1 MRRSTAWALG
11 AAVVVTLAFWGY
23 LAWLARIPTPDAIE
37 EKRALFGWAV
47 LQLILAI
54 AAVFVALA
62 RDRGAAAVQAGA
74 ILATGAI
81 IVGMAEGMAALGMI
95 HWNLALEHLFNEDA
109 PMAWKFDPDP
119 GLGWKRAPNDKWISP
134 SISDVE
140 SGFSMRAARLKML
153 NFTYDGYG
161 FRNPKT
167 YAQADVVLIG
177 DSYIEGGNADDSETI
192 ARRLEGQIGRPVE
205 SMGVAGYGT
214 LQNLINLDW
223 NAPKLHPKVAV
234 FFFFEG
240 NDLYDDAEIESM
252 WAVTDVDY
260 SKSDLGMARFHE
272 YDKRAFVHNFLHY
285 AMRWADPILPNNAP
299 YAGTIKAGPRKGER
313 VLFADYAA
321 VAWSPWVENR
331 WKIALATMRKA
342 AALEKSRGVKTIFV
356 FLPIK
361 ERVYR
366 RYVDLAKGAGMENWT
381 FWPIRDQFQS
391 FCKEVGDACLDLTE
405 PLEKDVA
412 AGGMPHLP
420 TDSHWSLEGT
430 DLVAR
435 SLAPLIRG
443 LLPAP

>member
-1 MRRSTAWALG
+1 MRRSTVWALG
-11 AAVVVTLAFWGY
+11 AAIVITIAFWGY
-23 LAWLARIPTPDAIE
+23 LAWLARIPTPGAIE

-47 LQLILAI
+47 LELILAI
-54 AAVFVALA
+54 AAVLVARA
-62 RDRGAAAVQAGA
+62 RDRGSAAVQAGA

-95 HWNLALEHLFNEDA
+95 HWNLVLEHLFNEDA

-119 GLGWKRAPNDKWISP
+119 GLGWKRSPNDSWISP

-140 SGFSMRAARLKML
+140 SGFSMRAQRHLDL
-153 NFTYDGYG
+153 HFTYDDYG

-192 ARRLEGQIGRPVE
+192 ARRLEAQLGRPVE

-240 NDLYDDAEIESM
+240 NDLYDDAKIESM
-252 WAVTDVDY
+252 WAEATLDGTHTA
-260 SKSDLGMARFHE
+260 LGMARFHG
-272 YDKRAFVHNFLHY
+272 YAQRSFVNNLMNY

-299 YAGTIKAGPRKGER
+299 FSGTIKAGPHKGER
-313 VLFADYAA
+313 VLFADYPAIP
-321 VAWSPWVENR
+321 WSPWIEGR
-331 WKIALATMRKA
+331 WNIALATMRKA
-342 AALEKSRGVKTIFV
+342 AALEKRRGVKTIFV

-361 ERVYR
+361 ERVYWP
-366 RYVDLAKGAGMENWT
+366 YVDLAKGAGMEHWS
-381 FWPIRDQFQS
+381 FWQIRDQFQS

-405 PLEKDVA
+405 PFQQDIAE
-412 AGGMPHLP
+412 GGMPHLP

-443 LLPAP
+443 LLSAP